1 MAYQALYRRF
11 RPVVFEDVVG
21 QGSIVTTLKNQIKTS
36 KISHA
41 YLFSGTRGT
50 GKTSTAKIF
59 ARAVN
64 CLSPVDEN
72 PCNKCEVCRGI
83 MTENIMDVLEIDAA
97 SNNGV
102 DHIREIRENVK
113 YPPSKGKYKV
123 YIIDEVHMLSGGA
136 FNALLKTLEEPPSHV
151 IFILATTE
159 PHKLPATILSRC
171 QRFDFKPVKLPEIVG
186 LLTRICQ
193 ATEISFEEKALR
205 VIAQN
210 GKGSLR
216 DSLSILEQCM
226 GFSKGNLTY
235 NEVINTLGLTDEEVL
250 YQLAQ
255 AIKQRNPG
263 GALEM
268 IQSLIAEGKDVQLL
282 IKDLITHFRQLL
294 MLKLKVESD
303 SFFCTGEIQEMLTEQ
318 SGQFTEEELTRCI
331 YQLSDAEGKA
341 KYAAQPQ
348 IILEVVIVT
357 LCRPETENSLE
368 ALSLRIDALEAAIK
382 NGNIKT
388 AAAVNEDIHKTRQQL
403 TQRAV
408 KADEKNSSEAV
419 VNNNEI
425 KAQPPEAKDAP
436 VSTSPPDLK
445 VIQGRWN
452 DILESLRLKK
462 KAQIKAFLM
471 EGQPVDLQGDRLV
484 ISFRD
489 GFGFHRE
496 ALDKDKNKEIICSEI
511 MEITGQRVSLSFV
524 MENQLGNFQPQEA
537 DPIDELKEMLPRGML
552 EIIEE

>member
-282 IKDLITHFRQLL
+282 IKDLINHFRQLL

-303 SFFCTGEIQEMLTEQ
+303 SFFCAGEIQEMLTEQ

-368 ALSLRIDALEAAIK
+368 ALSLRIDALEAVMK